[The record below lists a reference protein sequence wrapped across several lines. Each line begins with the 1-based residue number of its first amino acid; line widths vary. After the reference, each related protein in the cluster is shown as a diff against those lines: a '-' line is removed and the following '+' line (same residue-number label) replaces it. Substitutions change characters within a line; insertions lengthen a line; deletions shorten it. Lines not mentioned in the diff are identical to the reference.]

1 MALPEIRSSEGLSLF
16 IISRFHGAAAASLLV
31 PADLGAEIICDV
43 VWFLNALRPFHAQR
57 RTRRRPVE
65 LPHGTFHGPI
75 SNLGVQLSSASQRR
89 SIAAARSCMFRP
101 RKEKWGLPC
110 ACEIGQGPPLGCFP
124 RGDAGVAAGLSSAWG
139 PRLRSTPGFRIFNHR
154 LLDGHWPRSGMARHL
169 PWKCA
174 EQPGEVLPSLDG
186 PDGPGLDYRGTWGTI
201 DGEHAGN
208 GS

>member
-101 RKEKWGLPC
+101 RKRNG
-110 ACEIGQGPPLGCFP
+110 ACPVHARSARARHWAVFHVVTQGWPPGSAQ
-124 RGDAGVAAGLSSAWG
+124 RGDLGFARPLVSGSSITVCSTAIGPGAGWQGTS
-139 PRLRSTPGFRIFNHR
+139 PGNAPNSR
-154 LLDGHWPRSGMARHL
+154 ARCCH
-169 PWKCA
+169 PWTD
-174 EQPGEVLPSLDG
+174 LT
-186 PDGPGLDYRGTWGTI
+186 GLDYRGTWGTI